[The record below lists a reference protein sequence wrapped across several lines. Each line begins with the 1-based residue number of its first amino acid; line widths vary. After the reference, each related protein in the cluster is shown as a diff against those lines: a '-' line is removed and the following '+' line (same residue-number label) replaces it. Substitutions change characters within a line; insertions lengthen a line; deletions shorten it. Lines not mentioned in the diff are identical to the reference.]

1 MKKLLTILL
10 PILAVVGFSSIFIV
24 DETQQVVILQLGKP
38 VKTVTEPGLNVK
50 LPFPFQEKITFDDR
64 LLEYDSPPEEI
75 LSKDKKSLIVD
86 NYVRWKIVYPL
97 QFLKTVQAIP
107 TAKSRMD
114 DIVYSELRRE
124 LGTHDMVEIITENRE
139 EIMDIVTRQSNSATL
154 AYGISVVDVR
164 IRRVDLPAE
173 NEESIYA
180 RMEAERKRQ
189 ANKFRS
195 EGEEEAQKIRAA
207 TDRDK
212 TIILAD
218 AYKEAEK
225 IRGEG
230 DAKAVQIYAR
240 SYSADPKF
248 YEFVRT
254 LDTYKKVVD
263 DKTTLVLPSGSK
275 LFKLLMDG
283 KKF

>member
-1 MKKLLTILL
+1 MMILGFLIAFIGLTT
-10 PILAVVGFSSIFIV
+10 VFIV
-24 DETQQVVILQLGKP
+24 DETEQVVILQFGKP
-38 VKTVTEPGLNVK
+38 VRTITQPGINLKV
-50 LPFPFQEKITFDDR
+50 PFPIQEKIVFDDR

-75 LSKDKKSLIVD
+75 LSQDKKTLIVD
-86 NYVRWKIVYPL
+86 NYIRWKIVDPL

-107 TAKSRMD
+107 TALSRMD

-139 EIMDIVTRQSNSATL
+139 QLMEEVTEASNLATME
-154 AYGISVVDVR
+154 YGISVIDVR

-173 NEESIYA
+173 NEESIFA

-189 ANKFRS
+189 ANKYRS

-218 AYKEAEK
+218 AYKEAERL
-225 IRGEG
+225 RGEG
-230 DAKAVQIYAR
+230 DAQAVNIYAR
-240 SYSADPKF
+240 SYSSDPKF

-254 LDTYKKVVD
+254 LDAYKKVVD
-263 DKTTLVLPSGSK
+263 DKTTLVLPSNSR
-275 LFKLLMDG
+275 LFKLLLE
-283 KKF
+283 K

>member
-1 MKKLLTILL
+1 MKKILTGIGAILVFL
-10 PILAVVGFSSIFIV
+10 GLTSIFIV
-24 DETQQVVILQLGKP
+24 DETEQVVVLQFGKP
-38 VKTVTEPGLNVK
+38 VRIITEPGLHIKV
-50 LPFPFQEKITFDDR
+50 PFPIQEKNVFDNR

-86 NYVRWKIVYPL
+86 NYVRWKIVDPL

-107 TAKSRMD
+107 TALSRMD

-139 EIMDIVTRQSNSATL
+139 ELMEKVTVASNKATQD
-154 AYGISVVDVR
+154 YGIEVVDVR
-164 IRRVDLPAE
+164 IRRVDLPSQ

-180 RMEAERKRQ
+180 RMDAERKRQ

-195 EGEEEAQKIRAA
+195 EGEEEAQKIRAT

-218 AYKEAEK
+218 AYKQAER

-230 DAKAVQIYAR
+230 DAKAVEVYADA
-240 SYSADPKF
+240 YSADPKF

-254 LDTYKKVVD
+254 LDAYKKIID
-263 DKTTLVLPSGSK
+263 DKTMLVLPSDSR
-275 LFKLLMDG
+275 LFKLLLD
-283 KKF
+283 K

>member
-1 MKKLLTILL
+1 MKKVMMILGFLIAFIGLTT
-10 PILAVVGFSSIFIV
+10 VFIV
-24 DETQQVVILQLGKP
+24 DETEQVVILQFGKP
-38 VKTVTEPGLNVK
+38 VRTITQPGINLKV
-50 LPFPFQEKITFDDR
+50 PFPIQEKIVFDDR

-75 LSKDKKSLIVD
+75 LSQDKKTLIVD
-86 NYVRWKIVYPL
+86 NYIRWKIVDPL

-107 TAKSRMD
+107 TALSRMD

-139 EIMDIVTRQSNSATL
+139 QLMEEVTEASNAATME
-154 AYGISVVDVR
+154 YGISVIDVR

-173 NEESIYA
+173 NEESIFA

-189 ANKFRS
+189 ANKYRS

-218 AYKEAEK
+218 AYKEAERL
-225 IRGEG
+225 RGEG
-230 DAKAVQIYAR
+230 DAQAVNIYAR
-240 SYSADPKF
+240 SYSSDPKF

-254 LDTYKKVVD
+254 LDAYKKVVD
-263 DKTTLVLPSGSK
+263 DKTTLVLPSNSR
-275 LFKLLMDG
+275 LFKLLME
-283 KKF
+283 K

>member
-1 MKKLLTILL
+1 MKKLFTFITPVLL
-10 PILAVVGFSSIFIV
+10 LVGFSSIFIV
-24 DETQQVVILQLGKP
+24 DETKQVVILQLGKP
-38 VKTVTEPGLNVK
+38 VKTVTKPGINVK

-75 LSKDKKSLIVD
+75 LSKDKKTLIVD
-86 NYVRWKIVYPL
+86 NYVRWKIVDPL

-124 LGTHDMVEIITENRE
+124 LGTHDMVEIITQNRE
-139 EIMDIVTRQSNSATL
+139 EIMDVVTKASNEATL
-154 AYGISVVDVR
+154 SYGISVVDVR
-164 IRRVDLPAE
+164 IRRVDLPSQ

-218 AYKEAEK
+218 AYKEAER

-230 DAKAVQIYAR
+230 DAKAVQVYAR

-254 LDTYKKVVD
+254 LDAYKKVVD

-283 KKF
+283 K

>member
-1 MKKLLTILL
+1 MLL
-10 PILAVVGFSSIFIV
+10 PAIALVGFSSIFIV
-24 DETQQVVILQLGKP
+24 DETEQVVILQLGKP
-38 VKTVTEPGLNVK
+38 VKTVTKPGLNFK
-50 LPFPFQEKITFDDR
+50 LPFPIQEKITFDDR

-86 NYVRWKIVYPL
+86 NYVRWKIVDPL

-139 EIMDIVTRQSNSATL
+139 EIMDVITKESNSATL
-154 AYGISVVDVR
+154 DYGISVVDVR

-173 NEESIYA
+173 NEASIYA

-218 AYKEAEK
+218 AYKEAER

-230 DAKAVQIYAR
+230 DAKAVQVYAR
-240 SYSADPKF
+240 SYSSDPKF

-263 DKTTLVLPSGSK
+263 DKTTLVLPSDSK
-275 LFKLLMDG
+275 LFKLLLDG
-283 KKF
+283 K

>member
-1 MKKLLTILL
+1 MKKILTAIGVILVFL
-10 PILAVVGFSSIFIV
+10 GLTSIFIV
-24 DETQQVVILQLGKP
+24 DETEQVVVLQFGKP
-38 VKTVTEPGLNVK
+38 VRIITEPGLHIKV
-50 LPFPFQEKITFDDR
+50 PFPIQEKNVFDNR

-86 NYVRWKIVYPL
+86 NYVRWKIVDPL

-107 TAKSRMD
+107 TALSRMD

-139 EIMDIVTRQSNSATL
+139 ELMEKVTVASNRATQD
-154 AYGISVVDVR
+154 YGIEVVDVR
-164 IRRVDLPAE
+164 IRRVDLPSQ

-180 RMEAERKRQ
+180 RMDAERKRQ

-195 EGEEEAQKIRAA
+195 EGEEEAQKIRAT

-218 AYKEAEK
+218 AYKQAER

-230 DAKAVQIYAR
+230 DAKAVEVYADA
-240 SYSADPKF
+240 YSADPKF

-254 LDTYKKVVD
+254 LDAYKKIID
-263 DKTTLVLPSGSK
+263 DKTMLVLPSDSQ
-275 LFKLLMDG
+275 LFKLLLG
-283 KKF
+283 K

>member
-1 MKKLLTILL
+1 MKKILL
-10 PILAVVGFSSIFIV
+10 GLVGILVLLGLTTVFIV
-24 DETQQVVILQLGKP
+24 DETEQVVILAFGKP
-38 VKTVTEPGLNVK
+38 VRTITEPGINMKV
-50 LPFPFQEKITFDDR
+50 PFPLQEKIRFDDR

-75 LSKDKKSLIVD
+75 LSKDKKTLIVD
-86 NYVRWKIVYPL
+86 NYVRWRIVDPL

-107 TAKSRMD
+107 TALSRMD

-139 EIMDIVTRQSNSATL
+139 KLMEIVTFNSNKATL
-154 AYGISVVDVR
+154 DYGIEVLDVR

-180 RMEAERKRQ
+180 RMEAERNRQ

-195 EGEEEAQKIRAA
+195 EGEEEAQKIRAS

-218 AYKEAEK
+218 AYKEAER

-230 DAKAVQIYAR
+230 DAKAVEVYANA
-240 SYSADPKF
+240 YSADPKF

-254 LDTYKKVVD
+254 LDTYKKIVD
-263 DKTTLVLPSGSK
+263 DKTTLVLPADSR
-275 LFKLLMDG
+275 LFKLLLG
-283 KKF
+283 K

>member
-1 MKKLLTILL
+1 MKKALSLLL
-10 PILAVVGFSSIFIV
+10 PVIALVGFSAIFIV
-24 DETQQVVILQLGKP
+24 DETEQVVILQLGKP
-38 VKTVTEPGLNVK
+38 VKTVTKPGLNFK
-50 LPFPFQEKITFDDR
+50 LPFPIQEKITFDDR

-86 NYVRWKIVYPL
+86 NYVRWKIVDPL

-139 EIMDIVTRQSNSATL
+139 EIMDVITKESNSATL
-154 AYGISVVDVR
+154 DYGISVVDVR

-173 NEESIYA
+173 NEASIYA

-230 DAKAVQIYAR
+230 DAKAVQVYAR
-240 SYSADPKF
+240 SYSSDPKF

-263 DKTTLVLPSGSK
+263 DKTTLVLPSDSK
-275 LFKLLMDG
+275 LFKLLLDG
-283 KKF
+283 K

>member
-1 MKKLLTILL
+1 MKKILL
-10 PILAVVGFSSIFIV
+10 GLVGIIVLLGLTTVFIV
-24 DETQQVVILQLGKP
+24 DETEQIVILAFGKP
-38 VKTVTEPGLNVK
+38 VRTITEPGINMKV
-50 LPFPFQEKITFDDR
+50 PFPLQEKIKFDDR

-75 LSKDKKSLIVD
+75 LSKDKKTLIVD
-86 NYVRWKIVYPL
+86 NYVRWRIVDPL

-107 TAKSRMD
+107 TALSRMD

-139 EIMDIVTRQSNSATL
+139 KLMEIVTFNSNKATL
-154 AYGISVVDVR
+154 DYGIEVLDVR

-180 RMEAERKRQ
+180 RMEAERNRQ

-195 EGEEEAQKIRAA
+195 EGEEEAQKIRAS

-218 AYKEAEK
+218 AYKEAER

-230 DAKAVQIYAR
+230 DAEAVEIYAKA
-240 SYSADPKF
+240 YSADPKF

-254 LDTYKKVVD
+254 LDTYKKIVD
-263 DKTTLVLPSGSK
+263 DKTTLVLPADSR
-275 LFKLLMDG
+275 LFKLLLG
-283 KKF
+283 K

>member
-1 MKKLLTILL
+1 MKKILFALVVFLALLGLTT
-10 PILAVVGFSSIFIV
+10 VFIV
-24 DETQQVVILQLGKP
+24 DETEQVVILAFGKP
-38 VKTVTEPGLNVK
+38 VRTITEPGINMKV
-50 LPFPFQEKITFDDR
+50 PFPLQEKIKFDDR

-75 LSKDKKSLIVD
+75 LSKDKKTLIVD
-86 NYVRWKIVYPL
+86 NYVRWRIVDPL
-97 QFLKTVQAIP
+97 QFLRTVQAIP
-107 TAKSRMD
+107 TALSRMD

-124 LGTHDMVEIITENRE
+124 LGTHDMVEIITQNRE
-139 EIMDIVTRQSNSATL
+139 KLMEIVTLNSNNATL
-154 AYGISVVDVR
+154 DYGIEVLDVR

-180 RMEAERKRQ
+180 RMEAERNRQ

-195 EGEEEAQKIRAA
+195 EGEEEAQKIRAS

-218 AYKEAEK
+218 AYKEAER

-230 DAKAVQIYAR
+230 DAKAVEVYAYA
-240 SYSADPKF
+240 YSADPKF

-254 LDTYKKVVD
+254 LDTYKKFVD
-263 DKTTLVLPSGSK
+263 DKTTLVLPADSR
-275 LFKLLMDG
+275 LFKLLLE
-283 KKF
+283 K

>member
-1 MKKLLTILL
+1 MKKILIGIGA
-10 PILAVVGFSSIFIV
+10 ILVFLGFTSIFIV
-24 DETQQVVILQLGKP
+24 DETEQVVILQFGKP
-38 VKTVTEPGLNVK
+38 VRIITEPGLHMKV
-50 LPFPFQEKITFDDR
+50 PFPIQEKNVFDNR

-86 NYVRWKIVYPL
+86 NYVRWKIVDPL

-107 TAKSRMD
+107 TALSRMD

-139 EIMDIVTRQSNSATL
+139 ELMETVTVASNRSTRD
-154 AYGISVVDVR
+154 YGIEVVDVR
-164 IRRVDLPAE
+164 IRRVDLPSQ

-180 RMEAERKRQ
+180 RMDAERKRQ

-195 EGEEEAQKIRAA
+195 EGEEEAQKIRAT

-218 AYKEAEK
+218 AYKQAER

-230 DAKAVQIYAR
+230 DAKAVEVYADA
-240 SYSADPKF
+240 YSADPKF

-254 LDTYKKVVD
+254 LDAYKKIINE
-263 DKTTLVLPSGSK
+263 KTMLVIPSDSR
-275 LFKLLMDG
+275 LFKLLLD
-283 KKF
+283 K

>member
-1 MKKLLTILL
+1 MKKALSLLL
-10 PILAVVGFSSIFIV
+10 PVIALVGFSAIFIV
-24 DETQQVVILQLGKP
+24 DETEQVVILQLGKP
-38 VKTVTEPGLNVK
+38 VKTVTKPGLNFK
-50 LPFPFQEKITFDDR
+50 LPFPIQEKITFDDR

-86 NYVRWKIVYPL
+86 NYVRWKIVDPL

-139 EIMDIVTRQSNSATL
+139 EIMDVITEESNSATL
-154 AYGISVVDVR
+154 DYGISVVDVR

-173 NEESIYA
+173 NEASIYA

-218 AYKEAEK
+218 AYKEAER

-230 DAKAVQIYAR
+230 DAKAVQVYAR
-240 SYSADPKF
+240 SYSSDPKF

-263 DKTTLVLPSGSK
+263 DKTTLVLPSDSK
-275 LFKLLMDG
+275 LFKLLLDG
-283 KKF
+283 K

>member
-1 MKKLLTILL
+1 MKKILSVLL
-10 PILAVVGFSSIFIV
+10 PVLALVGFSSIFIV
-24 DETQQVVILQLGKP
+24 DETEQVVILQLGKP
-38 VKTVTEPGLNVK
+38 VKTVTNPGLNFK
-50 LPFPFQEKITFDDR
+50 LPFPLQEKITFDDR

-86 NYVRWKIVYPL
+86 NYVRWKIVDPL
-97 QFLKTVQAIP
+97 QFLKTVQAVP

-139 EIMDIVTRQSNSATL
+139 QIMDIITKQSNLATL

-230 DAKAVQIYAR
+230 DAKAVQVYAK

-254 LDTYKKVVD
+254 LDAYKKVVD
-263 DKTTLVLPSGSK
+263 DKTTLVLPSDSK

-283 KKF
+283 N

>member
-1 MKKLLTILL
+1 MKKILL
-10 PILAVVGFSSIFIV
+10 GLVGIIVLLGLTTVFIV
-24 DETQQVVILQLGKP
+24 DETEQIVILAFGKP
-38 VKTVTEPGLNVK
+38 VRTITEPGINMKV
-50 LPFPFQEKITFDDR
+50 PFPLQEKIRFDDR

-75 LSKDKKSLIVD
+75 LSKDKKTLIVD
-86 NYVRWKIVYPL
+86 NYVRWRIVDPL

-107 TAKSRMD
+107 TALSRMD

-124 LGTHDMVEIITENRE
+124 LGTHDMVEIITQNRE
-139 EIMDIVTRQSNSATL
+139 KLMEIVTLNSNNATL
-154 AYGISVVDVR
+154 DYGIEVLDVR

-180 RMEAERKRQ
+180 RMEAERNRQ

-195 EGEEEAQKIRAA
+195 EGEEEAQKIRAS

-218 AYKEAEK
+218 AYKEAER

-230 DAKAVQIYAR
+230 DAKAVEVYANA
-240 SYSADPKF
+240 YSADPKF

-254 LDTYKKVVD
+254 LDMYKKVVD
-263 DKTTLVLPSGSK
+263 DKTTLVLPADSR
-275 LFKLLMDG
+275 LFKLLLE
-283 KKF
+283 K

>member
-10 PILAVVGFSSIFIV
+10 PILALVGFSSIFIV

-38 VKTVTEPGLNVK
+38 VKTVTKPGLNVK

-86 NYVRWKIVYPL
+86 NYVRWKIVDPL

-230 DAKAVQIYAR
+230 DARAVQIYAR

-254 LDTYKKVVD
+254 LDTYKQVVD

-283 KKF
+283 K

>member
-1 MKKLLTILL
+1 MKRLLALAL
-10 PILAVVGFSSIFIV
+10 PILTLIGLSSIFIV
-24 DETQQVVILQLGKP
+24 DETEQVVILQLGKP
-38 VKTVTEPGLNVK
+38 VKTITEPGFNVK
-50 LPFPFQEKITFDDR
+50 LPFPFQEKIVFDDR
-64 LLEYDSPPEEI
+64 LLEYDSPPEAI

-86 NYVRWKIVYPL
+86 NYVRWKIVDPL

-124 LGTHDMVEIITENRE
+124 LGTHDMVEIITQNRE
-139 EIMDIVTRQSNSATL
+139 EIMDVVTKASNEATL
-154 AYGISVVDVR
+154 SYGISVIDVR

-195 EGEEEAQKIRAA
+195 EGSEEAQKIRAA

-218 AYKEAEK
+218 AYKEAER

-230 DAKAVQIYAR
+230 DAEAVQIYAR
-240 SYSADPKF
+240 SYSSDPKF

-254 LDTYKKVVD
+254 LDAYKKVVD
-263 DKTTLVLPSGSK
+263 DKTTLVLPSDSK
-275 LFKLLMDG
+275 LFKLLIEG
-283 KKF
+283 K

>member
-1 MKKLLTILL
+1 MKKILL
-10 PILAVVGFSSIFIV
+10 GLVGIFVLLGLTTVFIV
-24 DETQQVVILQLGKP
+24 DETEQVVILAFGKP
-38 VKTVTEPGLNVK
+38 VRTITEPGINMKV
-50 LPFPFQEKITFDDR
+50 PFPLQEKIRFDDR

-75 LSKDKKSLIVD
+75 LSKDKKTLIVD
-86 NYVRWKIVYPL
+86 NYVRWRIVDPL

-107 TAKSRMD
+107 TALSRMD

-139 EIMDIVTRQSNSATL
+139 KLMEIVTFNSNKATL
-154 AYGISVVDVR
+154 DYGIEVLDVR

-180 RMEAERKRQ
+180 RMEAERNRQ

-195 EGEEEAQKIRAA
+195 EGEEEAQKIRAS

-218 AYKEAEK
+218 AYKEAER

-230 DAKAVQIYAR
+230 DAKAVEIYANA
-240 SYSADPKF
+240 YSADPKF

-254 LDTYKKVVD
+254 LDTYKKIVD
-263 DKTTLVLPSGSK
+263 DKTTLVLPADSR
-275 LFKLLMDG
+275 LFKLLLG
-283 KKF
+283 K

>member
-1 MKKLLTILL
+1 MCI
-10 PILAVVGFSSIFIV
+10 
-24 DETQQVVILQLGKP
+24 
-38 VKTVTEPGLNVK
+38 
-50 LPFPFQEKITFDDR
+50 R
-64 LLEYDSPPEEI
+64 DS
-75 LSKDKKSLIVD
+75 D
-86 NYVRWKIVYPL
+86 NYVRWKIVDPL

-139 EIMDIVTRQSNSATL
+139 EIMDIVTLQSNSATL
-154 AYGISVVDVR
+154 SYGISVVDVR

-254 LDTYKKVVD
+254 LDTYKQVVD

-283 KKF
+283 K

>member
-1 MKKLLTILL
+1 MKKILTGIGAILVFL
-10 PILAVVGFSSIFIV
+10 GLTSIFIV
-24 DETQQVVILQLGKP
+24 DETEQVVILQFGKP
-38 VKTVTEPGLNVK
+38 VRIITEPGLHIKV
-50 LPFPFQEKITFDDR
+50 PFPIQEKNVFDNR

-86 NYVRWKIVYPL
+86 NYVRWQIVDPL

-107 TAKSRMD
+107 TALSRMD

-139 EIMDIVTRQSNSATL
+139 ELMEKVTVASNKATL
-154 AYGISVVDVR
+154 DYGIEVVDVR
-164 IRRVDLPAE
+164 IRRVDLPSQ

-180 RMEAERKRQ
+180 RMDAERKRQ

-195 EGEEEAQKIRAA
+195 EGEEEAQKIRAT

-218 AYKEAEK
+218 AYKQAER

-230 DAKAVQIYAR
+230 DAKAVEVYADA
-240 SYSADPKF
+240 YSADPKF

-254 LDTYKKVVD
+254 LDAYKKIID
-263 DKTTLVLPSGSK
+263 DKTMLVLPSDSR
-275 LFKLLMDG
+275 LFKLLLG
-283 KKF
+283 K

>member
-86 NYVRWKIVYPL
+86 NYVRWKIIDPL

-275 LFKLLMDG
+275 LFKLLIDG
-283 KKF
+283 K

>member
-1 MKKLLTILL
+1 MKKALSLLL
-10 PILAVVGFSSIFIV
+10 PVIALVGFSSIFIV
-24 DETQQVVILQLGKP
+24 DETEQVVILQLGKP
-38 VKTVTEPGLNVK
+38 VKTVTKPGLNFK
-50 LPFPFQEKITFDDR
+50 LPFPIQEKITFDDR

-86 NYVRWKIVYPL
+86 NYVRWKIVDPL

-139 EIMDIVTRQSNSATL
+139 EIMDIITKESNSATL
-154 AYGISVVDVR
+154 DYGISVVDVR

-173 NEESIYA
+173 NEASIYA

-218 AYKEAEK
+218 AYKEAER

-230 DAKAVQIYAR
+230 DAKAVQVYAR
-240 SYSADPKF
+240 SYSSDPKF

-263 DKTTLVLPSGSK
+263 DKTTLVLPSDSK
-275 LFKLLMDG
+275 LFKLLLDG
-283 KKF
+283 K

>member
-1 MKKLLTILL
+1 MKRLIAVIL
-10 PILAVVGFSSIFIV
+10 PVLALVGLSSIFIV
-24 DETQQVVILQLGKP
+24 DETEQVVILQLGKP
-38 VKTVTEPGLNVK
+38 VKTIIDPGFNAK
-50 LPFPFQEKITFDDR
+50 LPFPFQEKIVFDDR

-86 NYVRWKIVYPL
+86 NYVRWKIIDPL

-139 EIMDIVTRQSNSATL
+139 DIMDVVTKASNEATL
-154 AYGISVVDVR
+154 SYGISVIDVR
-164 IRRVDLPAE
+164 IRRVDLPSE

-195 EGEEEAQKIRAA
+195 EGSEEAQKIRAA

-230 DAKAVQIYAR
+230 DAKAVQVYAR
-240 SYSADPKF
+240 SYSSDPKF

-254 LDTYKKVVD
+254 LDAYKKVVD
-263 DKTTLVLPSGSK
+263 DKTTLVLPSDSK
-275 LFKLLMDG
+275 LFKLLIEG
-283 KKF
+283 K

>member
-1 MKKLLTILL
+1 MKKILTGIG
-10 PILAVVGFSSIFIV
+10 AVLVFLGLTSIFIV
-24 DETQQVVILQLGKP
+24 DETEQVVVLQFGKP
-38 VKTVTEPGLNVK
+38 VRIITEPGLHIKV
-50 LPFPFQEKITFDDR
+50 PFPIQEKNVFDNR

-86 NYVRWKIVYPL
+86 NYVRWRIVDPL

-107 TAKSRMD
+107 TALSRMD

-139 EIMDIVTRQSNSATL
+139 ELMEKVTVASNKATQD
-154 AYGISVVDVR
+154 YGIEVVDVR
-164 IRRVDLPAE
+164 IRRVDLPSQ

-180 RMEAERKRQ
+180 RMDAERKRQ

-195 EGEEEAQKIRAA
+195 EGEEEAQKIRAT

-218 AYKEAEK
+218 AYKQAER

-230 DAKAVQIYAR
+230 DAKAVEVYADA
-240 SYSADPKF
+240 YSADPKF

-254 LDTYKKVVD
+254 LEAYKKIID
-263 DKTTLVLPSGSK
+263 DKTMLVLPSDSR
-275 LFKLLMDG
+275 LFKLLLG
-283 KKF
+283 K